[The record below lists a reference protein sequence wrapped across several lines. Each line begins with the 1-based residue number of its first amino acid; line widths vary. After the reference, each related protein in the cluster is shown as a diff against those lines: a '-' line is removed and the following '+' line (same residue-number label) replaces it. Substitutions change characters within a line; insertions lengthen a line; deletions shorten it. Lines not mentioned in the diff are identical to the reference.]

1 MWYWLAYVGALI
13 YCLRTVASKYLNNKS
28 NPSKPIVYDVY
39 TVHMF
44 ISYSWLS
51 QEDWGLVY
59 LLRSRSAQHK
69 MLGLRINMG
78 RFQFSF
84 WLVWEEVAA
93 VSNNLAATA
102 LPYGGGSRG
111 NCCTRNNA
119 VKLTQTALKALRL
132 VGSDRSWPL
141 LRILLSTFYTDTSFV
156 DLGLTEIIE

>member
-1 MWYWLAYVGALI
+1 
-13 YCLRTVASKYLNNKS
+13 
-28 NPSKPIVYDVY
+28 
-39 TVHMF
+39 MF
-44 ISYSWLS
+44 ISYLTFPTLS
-51 QEDWGLVY
+51 QEDRGLVY

-119 VKLTQTALKALRL
+119 VKLTQTALKLKALRL

-141 LRILLSTFYTDTSFV
+141 LRILLSTFYTDHSWTSA
-156 DLGLTEIIE
+156 LQKS